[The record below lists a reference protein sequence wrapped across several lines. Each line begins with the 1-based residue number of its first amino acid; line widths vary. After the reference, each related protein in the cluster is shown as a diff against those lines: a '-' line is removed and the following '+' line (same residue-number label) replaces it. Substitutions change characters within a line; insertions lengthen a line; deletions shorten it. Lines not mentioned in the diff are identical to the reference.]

1 MAHGFTSLQLFH
13 ACFELQADCRIG
25 HPMISHTWG
34 DWDCHLNITLK
45 NKFLLEYNSMI
56 FYSYRYFLPLQCL
69 YNVICVPA
77 GKRSPNTATVAHHG
91 ATHGATHGAG
101 CGFGR
106 PSSTPAVRR
115 ASTPRTTRSM
125 EKQPLQ
131 YWNQQA
137 RQLGSLYSGI
147 G

>member
-1 MAHGFTSLQLFH
+1 MN
-13 ACFELQADCRIG
+13 
-25 HPMISHTWG
+25 TWG
-34 DWDCHLNITLK
+34 DWDCFSLEHHYHYLFLALATSHLYR
-45 NKFLLEYNSMI
+45 FLFIS

-69 YNVICVPA
+69 YDNVICPVPA

>member
-1 MAHGFTSLQLFH
+1 
-13 ACFELQADCRIG
+13 
-25 HPMISHTWG
+25 
-34 DWDCHLNITLK
+34 
-45 NKFLLEYNSMI
+45 MI

-115 ASTPRTTRSM
+115 AVLEPTS
-125 EKQPLQ
+125 KAAWL
-131 YWNQQA
+131 
-137 RQLGSLYSGI
+137 I
-147 G
+147 V